1 MKIQLDMYQ
10 TMAVAVVV
18 LMLGSYL
25 RKKIDILERFCI
37 PAPVVGGFLFAIFT
51 CICYATGIL
60 EFEFDD
66 ILKEV
71 CMVFF
76 FTSVGFQANLKV
88 LKKGGKSLIV
98 FLGLVIVLIFTQNFV
113 AVGLSK
119 LLGLNSLIG
128 MCTGSIPMVGGHG
141 TAGAFGP
148 VLEDFNVQGA
158 TTICTAAATF
168 GLIFGSIIGGPLG
181 KRLIEKKDL
190 LKTAIP
196 EDDSLLVE
204 DEKKHERHTQMYA
217 AAVFQ
222 LIIAIGIGTVFSW
235 ALTQT
240 GMTFPIYI
248 GAMIAAALMRN
259 IAEYAGNDKFVI
271 HMGEINDLGGIA
283 LSLFLGMAMI
293 TLKLWQLAS
302 LALPLVILLVAQTIL
317 MFLKLAADPE
327 KQLASIEY
335 WIMGSLN
342 GISRDSLAIPF
353 FTTLAGF
360 IIMAMLYRQVLIL
373 STSEEEAVSLGVNVT
388 ILRFIIL
395 MLATLVVSSII
406 CVTGLISFIGLIA
419 PHIARLLTKRN
430 DIFTYITS
438 GFTGAI
444 LLTLADILARSV
456 STSELPVSIFTSLLG
471 APLLIILLIRANK
484 KEGL

>member
-1 MKIQLDMYQ
+1 MFKNTYNYRNKIILLSAIQVLLLLAVLVWSVITGQYPLTLKGLLSGDTMSIIVFKRLRLPRALMGVIGGFGLSISGYIYQLIFKNPLASPDIVGVSSG
-10 TMAVAVVV
+10 ASAGAALAIVAVSASVPV
-18 LMLGSYL
+18 ISISAFIGAVTALIITLLTAYLVPGRNSY
-25 RKKIDILERFCI
+25 
-37 PAPVVGGFLFAIFT
+37 T
-51 CICYATGIL
+51 
-60 EFEFDD
+60 
-66 ILKEV
+66 
-71 CMVFF
+71 
-76 FTSVGFQANLKV
+76 
-88 LKKGGKSLIV
+88 
-98 FLGLVIVLIFTQNFV
+98 IVL
-113 AVGLSK
+113 
-119 LLGLNSLIG
+119 
-128 MCTGSIPMVGGHG
+128 
-141 TAGAFGP
+141 AG
-148 VLEDFNVQGA
+148 
-158 TTICTAAATF
+158 
-168 GLIFGSIIGGPLG
+168 
-181 KRLIEKKDL
+181 
-190 LKTAIP
+190 
-196 EDDSLLVE
+196 
-204 DEKKHERHTQMYA
+204 
-217 AAVFQ
+217 
-222 LIIAIGIGTVFSW
+222 IAIHS
-235 ALTQT
+235 
-240 GMTFPIYI
+240 
-248 GAMIAAALMRN
+248 
-259 IAEYAGNDKFVI
+259 
-271 HMGEINDLGGIA
+271 
-283 LSLFLGMAMI
+283 
-293 TLKLWQLAS
+293 
-302 LALPLVILLVAQTIL
+302 VAQTIL

-353 FTTLAGF
+353 LTTLTGF
-360 IIMAMLYRQVLIL
+360 IVIALLYRQVLIL

>member
-1 MKIQLDMYQ
+1 MGVIGGFGLSISGYIYQLIFKNPLASPDIVGVSSG
-10 TMAVAVVV
+10 ASAGAALAIVAVSASVPV
-18 LMLGSYL
+18 ISISAFIGAVTALIITLLTAYLVPGRNSY
-25 RKKIDILERFCI
+25 
-37 PAPVVGGFLFAIFT
+37 T
-51 CICYATGIL
+51 
-60 EFEFDD
+60 
-66 ILKEV
+66 
-71 CMVFF
+71 
-76 FTSVGFQANLKV
+76 
-88 LKKGGKSLIV
+88 
-98 FLGLVIVLIFTQNFV
+98 IVL
-113 AVGLSK
+113 
-119 LLGLNSLIG
+119 
-128 MCTGSIPMVGGHG
+128 
-141 TAGAFGP
+141 AG
-148 VLEDFNVQGA
+148 
-158 TTICTAAATF
+158 
-168 GLIFGSIIGGPLG
+168 
-181 KRLIEKKDL
+181 
-190 LKTAIP
+190 
-196 EDDSLLVE
+196 
-204 DEKKHERHTQMYA
+204 
-217 AAVFQ
+217 
-222 LIIAIGIGTVFSW
+222 IAIHS
-235 ALTQT
+235 
-240 GMTFPIYI
+240 
-248 GAMIAAALMRN
+248 
-259 IAEYAGNDKFVI
+259 
-271 HMGEINDLGGIA
+271 
-283 LSLFLGMAMI
+283 
-293 TLKLWQLAS
+293 
-302 LALPLVILLVAQTIL
+302 VAQTIL

-438 GFTGAI
+438 GLAGAI

>member
-1 MKIQLDMYQ
+1 MFKNTYNYRNKIILLSVIQVLLLIVVLVWSVITGQYPLTLKSLLSGDTMSIMVFKRLRLPRALMGVIGGFGLSISGYIYQLIFKNPLASPDIVGVSSG
-10 TMAVAVVV
+10 ASAGAALAIVAVSASVPV
-18 LMLGSYL
+18 ISISAFIGAVTALIITLLTAYLVPGRNSY
-25 RKKIDILERFCI
+25 
-37 PAPVVGGFLFAIFT
+37 T
-51 CICYATGIL
+51 
-60 EFEFDD
+60 
-66 ILKEV
+66 
-71 CMVFF
+71 
-76 FTSVGFQANLKV
+76 
-88 LKKGGKSLIV
+88 
-98 FLGLVIVLIFTQNFV
+98 IVL
-113 AVGLSK
+113 
-119 LLGLNSLIG
+119 
-128 MCTGSIPMVGGHG
+128 
-141 TAGAFGP
+141 AG
-148 VLEDFNVQGA
+148 
-158 TTICTAAATF
+158 
-168 GLIFGSIIGGPLG
+168 
-181 KRLIEKKDL
+181 
-190 LKTAIP
+190 
-196 EDDSLLVE
+196 
-204 DEKKHERHTQMYA
+204 
-217 AAVFQ
+217 
-222 LIIAIGIGTVFSW
+222 IAIHS
-235 ALTQT
+235 
-240 GMTFPIYI
+240 
-248 GAMIAAALMRN
+248 
-259 IAEYAGNDKFVI
+259 
-271 HMGEINDLGGIA
+271 
-283 LSLFLGMAMI
+283 
-293 TLKLWQLAS
+293 
-302 LALPLVILLVAQTIL
+302 VAQTIL

-353 FTTLAGF
+353 LTTLAGF

-438 GFTGAI
+438 GLAGAI

>member
-1 MKIQLDMYQ
+1 MFKHIDNYRNKIILLSVIQVLLLIVVLVWSVITGQYPLTLKSLLSGDTMSIMVFKRLRLPRAIMGVIGGFGLSISGYIYQLIFKNPLASPDIVGVSSG
-10 TMAVAVVV
+10 ASAGAALAIVAVSASVPV
-18 LMLGSYL
+18 ISISAFIGAVTALIITLLTAYLVPGRNSY
-25 RKKIDILERFCI
+25 
-37 PAPVVGGFLFAIFT
+37 T
-51 CICYATGIL
+51 
-60 EFEFDD
+60 
-66 ILKEV
+66 
-71 CMVFF
+71 
-76 FTSVGFQANLKV
+76 
-88 LKKGGKSLIV
+88 
-98 FLGLVIVLIFTQNFV
+98 IVL
-113 AVGLSK
+113 
-119 LLGLNSLIG
+119 
-128 MCTGSIPMVGGHG
+128 
-141 TAGAFGP
+141 AG
-148 VLEDFNVQGA
+148 
-158 TTICTAAATF
+158 
-168 GLIFGSIIGGPLG
+168 
-181 KRLIEKKDL
+181 
-190 LKTAIP
+190 
-196 EDDSLLVE
+196 
-204 DEKKHERHTQMYA
+204 
-217 AAVFQ
+217 
-222 LIIAIGIGTVFSW
+222 IAIHS
-235 ALTQT
+235 
-240 GMTFPIYI
+240 
-248 GAMIAAALMRN
+248 
-259 IAEYAGNDKFVI
+259 
-271 HMGEINDLGGIA
+271 
-283 LSLFLGMAMI
+283 
-293 TLKLWQLAS
+293 
-302 LALPLVILLVAQTIL
+302 VAQTIL

-353 FTTLAGF
+353 LTTLAGF

-471 APLLIILLIRANK
+471 APLLIILLIRSNK

>member
-1 MKIQLDMYQ
+1 MFKNTYNYRNKIILLSAIQVLLLLAVLVWSVITGQYPLTLKSLLSGDTMSIMVFKRLRLPRALMGVIGGFGLSISGYIYQLIFKNPLASPDIVGVSSG
-10 TMAVAVVV
+10 ASAGAALAIVAVSASV
-18 LMLGSYL
+18 
-25 RKKIDILERFCI
+25 
-37 PAPVVGGFLFAIFT
+37 PVVSISAFIGAVT
-51 CICYATGIL
+51 A
-60 EFEFDD
+60 
-66 ILKEV
+66 
-71 CMVFF
+71 
-76 FTSVGFQANLKV
+76 
-88 LKKGGKSLIV
+88 LIIT
-98 FLGLVIVLIFTQNFV
+98 LLTAYLVPGRNSYTIVL
-113 AVGLSK
+113 
-119 LLGLNSLIG
+119 
-128 MCTGSIPMVGGHG
+128 
-141 TAGAFGP
+141 AG
-148 VLEDFNVQGA
+148 
-158 TTICTAAATF
+158 
-168 GLIFGSIIGGPLG
+168 
-181 KRLIEKKDL
+181 
-190 LKTAIP
+190 
-196 EDDSLLVE
+196 
-204 DEKKHERHTQMYA
+204 
-217 AAVFQ
+217 
-222 LIIAIGIGTVFSW
+222 IAIHS
-235 ALTQT
+235 
-240 GMTFPIYI
+240 
-248 GAMIAAALMRN
+248 
-259 IAEYAGNDKFVI
+259 
-271 HMGEINDLGGIA
+271 
-283 LSLFLGMAMI
+283 
-293 TLKLWQLAS
+293 
-302 LALPLVILLVAQTIL
+302 VAQTIL

-353 FTTLAGF
+353 LTTLAGF

-438 GFTGAI
+438 GLTGAI

>member
-1 MKIQLDMYQ
+1 MFKNTSNYWNKIILLSVIQVLLLLAVLVWSVITGQYPLTLKSLLSGDTMSIMVFKRLRLPRALMGVIGGFGLSISGYIYQLIFKNPLASPDIVGVSSG
-10 TMAVAVVV
+10 ASAGAALAIVAVSASVPV
-18 LMLGSYL
+18 ISISAFIGAVTALIITLLTAYLVPGRNSY
-25 RKKIDILERFCI
+25 
-37 PAPVVGGFLFAIFT
+37 T
-51 CICYATGIL
+51 
-60 EFEFDD
+60 
-66 ILKEV
+66 
-71 CMVFF
+71 
-76 FTSVGFQANLKV
+76 
-88 LKKGGKSLIV
+88 
-98 FLGLVIVLIFTQNFV
+98 IVL
-113 AVGLSK
+113 
-119 LLGLNSLIG
+119 
-128 MCTGSIPMVGGHG
+128 
-141 TAGAFGP
+141 AG
-148 VLEDFNVQGA
+148 
-158 TTICTAAATF
+158 
-168 GLIFGSIIGGPLG
+168 
-181 KRLIEKKDL
+181 
-190 LKTAIP
+190 
-196 EDDSLLVE
+196 
-204 DEKKHERHTQMYA
+204 
-217 AAVFQ
+217 
-222 LIIAIGIGTVFSW
+222 IAIHS
-235 ALTQT
+235 
-240 GMTFPIYI
+240 
-248 GAMIAAALMRN
+248 
-259 IAEYAGNDKFVI
+259 
-271 HMGEINDLGGIA
+271 
-283 LSLFLGMAMI
+283 
-293 TLKLWQLAS
+293 
-302 LALPLVILLVAQTIL
+302 VAQTIL

-353 FTTLAGF
+353 LTTLAGF

-438 GFTGAI
+438 GLAGAI

>member
-1 MKIQLDMYQ
+1 MFKNTSNYRNKIILLSVIQVLLLLAVLVWSVITGQYPLTLKSLLSGDTMSIMVFKRLRLPRALMGVIGGFGLSISGYIYQLIFKNPLASPDIVGVSSG
-10 TMAVAVVV
+10 ASAGAALAIVAVSASIPVISISAFIGAV
-18 LMLGSYL
+18 TALIITLLTAYLVPGRNSY
-25 RKKIDILERFCI
+25 
-37 PAPVVGGFLFAIFT
+37 T
-51 CICYATGIL
+51 
-60 EFEFDD
+60 
-66 ILKEV
+66 
-71 CMVFF
+71 
-76 FTSVGFQANLKV
+76 
-88 LKKGGKSLIV
+88 
-98 FLGLVIVLIFTQNFV
+98 IVL
-113 AVGLSK
+113 
-119 LLGLNSLIG
+119 
-128 MCTGSIPMVGGHG
+128 
-141 TAGAFGP
+141 AG
-148 VLEDFNVQGA
+148 
-158 TTICTAAATF
+158 
-168 GLIFGSIIGGPLG
+168 
-181 KRLIEKKDL
+181 
-190 LKTAIP
+190 
-196 EDDSLLVE
+196 
-204 DEKKHERHTQMYA
+204 
-217 AAVFQ
+217 
-222 LIIAIGIGTVFSW
+222 IAIHS
-235 ALTQT
+235 
-240 GMTFPIYI
+240 
-248 GAMIAAALMRN
+248 
-259 IAEYAGNDKFVI
+259 
-271 HMGEINDLGGIA
+271 
-283 LSLFLGMAMI
+283 
-293 TLKLWQLAS
+293 
-302 LALPLVILLVAQTIL
+302 VAQTIL

-353 FTTLAGF
+353 LTTLAGF

-484 KEGL
+484 KEAL

>member
-1 MKIQLDMYQ
+1 MFKNTYNYRNKIILLSAIQVLLLLAVLVWSVITGQYPLTLKSLLSGDTMSIMVFKRLRLPRALMGVIGGFGLSISGYIYQLIFKNPLASPDIVGVSSG
-10 TMAVAVVV
+10 ASAGAALAIVAVSASVPV
-18 LMLGSYL
+18 ISISAFIGAVTALIITLLTAYLVPGRNSY
-25 RKKIDILERFCI
+25 
-37 PAPVVGGFLFAIFT
+37 T
-51 CICYATGIL
+51 
-60 EFEFDD
+60 
-66 ILKEV
+66 
-71 CMVFF
+71 
-76 FTSVGFQANLKV
+76 
-88 LKKGGKSLIV
+88 
-98 FLGLVIVLIFTQNFV
+98 IVL
-113 AVGLSK
+113 
-119 LLGLNSLIG
+119 
-128 MCTGSIPMVGGHG
+128 
-141 TAGAFGP
+141 AG
-148 VLEDFNVQGA
+148 
-158 TTICTAAATF
+158 
-168 GLIFGSIIGGPLG
+168 
-181 KRLIEKKDL
+181 
-190 LKTAIP
+190 
-196 EDDSLLVE
+196 
-204 DEKKHERHTQMYA
+204 
-217 AAVFQ
+217 
-222 LIIAIGIGTVFSW
+222 IAIHS
-235 ALTQT
+235 
-240 GMTFPIYI
+240 
-248 GAMIAAALMRN
+248 
-259 IAEYAGNDKFVI
+259 
-271 HMGEINDLGGIA
+271 
-283 LSLFLGMAMI
+283 
-293 TLKLWQLAS
+293 
-302 LALPLVILLVAQTIL
+302 VAQTIL

-353 FTTLAGF
+353 LTTLAGF

-484 KEGL
+484 KEAL